1 MCFCTWRH
9 KSVKGRQEG
18 RCTEDEVSRTTIPV
32 ESQTIQQ
39 KAQREESANLDKAS
53 TAEIDRK
60 AVLETQRAL
69 ETKVHKMSQQQES
82 LREELRQSN
91 SQQETLREELRQSNS
106 QQETLREELRHS
118 RLEASRLDQQ
128 DAAGALANDVEARL
142 ENQELRAMYDK
153 SRKECEQL
161 RSQLLGR
168 QSEDGDAVAA
178 LQVARK
184 QISALTEE
192 EEKNRGELV
201 ATKQEVAKLKAK
213 YGTLEDEQEQQK
225 AALLKWGEDTIKA
238 VERERDEAAE
248 FNRKVFLK
256 MEKKE
261 KDHLALIAQL
271 QAELELMKDNSG
283 GNEVALHDELKRI
296 DSHHALT
303 AEMLQVQLEKLARDV
318 RSREQGVNAH
328 ISDEDCKVW
337 MDTLQRVQL
346 QIRQTDPSVKTA
358 AATREAW
365 MEELRHIHNSII
377 EKVMAQRLAT
387 L

>member
-1 MCFCTWRH
+1 
-9 KSVKGRQEG
+9 
-18 RCTEDEVSRTTIPV
+18 
-32 ESQTIQQ
+32 
-39 KAQREESANLDKAS
+39 
-53 TAEIDRK
+53 
-60 AVLETQRAL
+60 
-69 ETKVHKMSQQQES
+69 
-82 LREELRQSN
+82 
-91 SQQETLREELRQSNS
+91 
-106 QQETLREELRHS
+106 
-118 RLEASRLDQQ
+118 
-128 DAAGALANDVEARL
+128 
-142 ENQELRAMYDK
+142 
-153 SRKECEQL
+153 
-161 RSQLLGR
+161 
-168 QSEDGDAVAA
+168 
-178 LQVARK
+178 
-184 QISALTEE
+184 
-192 EEKNRGELV
+192 
-201 ATKQEVAKLKAK
+201 
-213 YGTLEDEQEQQK
+213 
-225 AALLKWGEDTIKA
+225 
-238 VERERDEAAE
+238 
-248 FNRKVFLK
+248 

-271 QAELELMKDNSG
+271 QAELELMKDNIG

-358 AATREAW
+358 AATREVW